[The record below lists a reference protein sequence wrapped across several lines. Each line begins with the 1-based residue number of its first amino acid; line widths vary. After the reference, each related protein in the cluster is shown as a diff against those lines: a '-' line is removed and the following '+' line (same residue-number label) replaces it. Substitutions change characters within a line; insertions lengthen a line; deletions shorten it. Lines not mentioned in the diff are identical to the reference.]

1 MKDNEKEDS
10 DDNVSPQNVVH
21 LIDSF
26 IEQMLQTRKILTMT
40 LSLSICSIII
50 APVAIGLSIYLL
62 QHPSFF
68 ALLEKENEFGL
79 VLGGLLITVIIVSS
93 LSFVIGIKQYLSI
106 RSWNKKYSIYS
117 KKKDELDSHI
127 VSEYG
132 LDEDQSKA

>member
-1 MKDNEKEDS
+1 MIEDKNEDL

-21 LIDSF
+21 LIDRF

-40 LSLSICSIII
+40 LSLSICSVII
-50 APVAIGLSIYLL
+50 APFAVGLSIYLL

-79 VLGGLLITVIIVSS
+79 VLGGLLIAIIIVSS
-93 LSFVIGIKQYLSI
+93 LWFVVGIKQYLSI
-106 RSWNKKYSIYS
+106 KSWNKKYSIYS
-117 KKKDELDSHI
+117 KKKEELDRDI

-132 LDEDQSKA
+132 LDQE

>member
-1 MKDNEKEDS
+1 LKEDKNENF
-10 DDNVSPQNVVH
+10 DNVSPQNVVR

-26 IEQMLQTRKILTMT
+26 IERILQSRKIFTIT
-40 LSLSICSIII
+40 LYLSICSIII
-50 APVAIGLSIYLL
+50 APVAAGLSLYLL
-62 QHPSFF
+62 QHPTFF

-79 VLGGLLITVIIVSS
+79 VLGGLLITVIIVCS
-93 LSFVIGIKQYLSI
+93 LSFIVGIKQYISI

-132 LDEDQSKA
+132 LDEDQSKT

>member
-1 MKDNEKEDS
+1 LKDNEKEDS

-21 LIDSF
+21 LIDRF
-26 IEQMLQTRKILTMT
+26 IEQMLQTRKIFTMT

-68 ALLEKENEFGL
+68 AILEKENEFGL
-79 VLGGLLITVIIVSS
+79 VLGGLLIAVIIVSS
-93 LSFVIGIKQYLSI
+93 LWFVVGVKQYLSI
-106 RSWNKKYSIYS
+106 KSWNKKYSTYS
-117 KKKDELDSHI
+117 KKKEELDRDI

-132 LDEDQSKA
+132 LDQE

>member
-21 LIDSF
+21 LIDRF
-26 IEQMLQTRKILTMT
+26 IEQMLQTRKIFTMT

-68 ALLEKENEFGL
+68 AILEKENEFGL
-79 VLGGLLITVIIVSS
+79 VLGGLLIAVIIVSS
-93 LSFVIGIKQYLSI
+93 LWFVVGVKQYLSI
-106 RSWNKKYSIYS
+106 KSWNKKYSTYS
-117 KKKDELDSHI
+117 KKKEELDRDI

-132 LDEDQSKA
+132 LDQE

>member
-21 LIDSF
+21 LIDRF
-26 IEQMLQTRKILTMT
+26 IEQMLQTRKIFTMT

-79 VLGGLLITVIIVSS
+79 VLGGLLIAVIIVS
-93 LSFVIGIKQYLSI
+93 LLWFVVGVKQYLSI
-106 RSWNKKYSIYS
+106 SSWNKKYSTYS
-117 KKKDELDSHI
+117 KKKEELDRDI

-132 LDEDQSKA
+132 LDQE